1 MDFGYSEEQLLTR
14 QMAREF
20 CEREVVPYAAEWD
33 AQERFPMEAA
43 RKMGQ
48 LGMLGGVIPEQYGG
62 AGMSYQTYAVLLEE
76 LARYDQVIGALAS
89 FPSGLMGSGILLYG
103 SEEQKQRYLVPLA
116 RGEVFAGTGSTEPRS
131 GTDVAGMTTTCIR
144 DGDSYVINGAK
155 MWISMLNEASFF
167 LTFAM
172 LDRSKGHK
180 GICAFI
186 VEKGTPGLRVAPV
199 KNKVGYRAISTGE
212 LVLDSVR
219 VPASNRVGEEGQGF
233 NVVMCAVENGRLGV
247 AARAVGVTQAC
258 LDASVKYAQER
269 IVFEKPIGR
278 YQLIQSKIT
287 DMVVNVEAA
296 RLLTYKL
303 AWLKDQGAVRA
314 RRESSIAKMFAT
326 DVLMRAAIDACQI
339 HGAYSCSPEYPVG
352 RYFRDAKFFQI
363 VEGTNEIHRVLIA
376 ELTLGY
382 RSG

>member
-14 QMAREF
+14 QTARDF

-33 AQERFPMEAA
+33 AQERFPTDAA

-89 FPSGLMGSGILLYG
+89 FPSGLMGAGILLYG
-103 SEEQKQRYLVPLA
+103 TQEQRQRYLVPLA

-131 GTDVAGMTTTCIR
+131 GTDVAGMTTTCYR

-155 MWISMLNEASFF
+155 MWISMLDEASFF

-172 LDRSKGHK
+172 LDRSKGRR

-186 VEKGTPGLRVAPV
+186 VDKHAPGLRVAPV

-212 LVLDSVR
+212 LVLDGVR
-219 VPASNRVGEEGQGF
+219 VPADNRVGEEGQGF

-269 IVFEKPIGR
+269 IVFEQPIGR

-287 DMVVNVEAA
+287 DMVV
-296 RLLTYKL
+296 
-303 AWLKDQGAVRA
+303 
-314 RRESSIAKMFAT
+314 
-326 DVLMRAAIDACQI
+326 
-339 HGAYSCSPEYPVG
+339 
-352 RYFRDAKFFQI
+352 
-363 VEGTNEIHRVLIA
+363 
-376 ELTLGY
+376 
-382 RSG
+382 